1 MATKDFEQ
9 TLTLL
14 SKNSAKLARK
24 LGEFEGNA
32 DMLRGIVAGRI
43 SQEASGILIEELRKA
58 IVTSKEYD
66 DPIFAGQL
74 LMVFSNPALIRIN
87 KSGANI
93 MPQAMM
99 LAGTWGELQHGV
111 ESAKAVL
118 GLGRLGREKALAFW
132 KHRIYRPA
140 RENLKIPQKFKKS
153 KGFYKGAKRG
163 ERKTFDYQRYGME
176 KYQMTLEARKS
187 YWGDKAPY
195 WLWLNFGNEGA
206 GASGGKAYPPV
217 KPTNFIAH
225 AERRINSLLQQRMI
239 EITQEFTDAISREVE
254 KFLRNPQAY
263 QPGTE
268 LDRFRLGGAEF
279 MIGVTPTRQVGIR
292 RIG

>member
-1 MATKDFEQ
+1 MALGEFAKD
-9 TLTLL
+9 LTFL
-14 SKNSAKLARK
+14 SRNAAKLAKK

-32 DMLRGIVAGRI
+32 EMLRGIVAGRI
-43 SQEASGILIEELRKA
+43 SGEASGILVEELRKA
-58 IVTSKEYD
+58 IITSKEYN

-74 LMVFSNPALIRIN
+74 EMVFSNPAMIRITRA
-87 KSGANI
+87 GASI
-93 MPQAMM
+93 MPQAMI
-99 LAGTWGELQHGV
+99 LAGTWGELQYGI

-118 GLGRLGREKALAFW
+118 GLGRLGRAKALEFW

-140 RENLKIPQKFKKS
+140 RENLKIPQRFKKS

-163 ERKTFDYQRYGME
+163 ERKPFDYQRYGME
-176 KYQMTLEARKS
+176 KYSMTLETRKS

-195 WLWLNFGNEGA
+195 WLWLNFGNEGR
-206 GASGGKAYPPV
+206 GGGGGKAYPPV

-225 AERRINSLLQQRMI
+225 AERRITSLMEQRII

-254 KFLRNPQAY
+254 GFLRNPQAY
-263 QPGTE
+263 QPGHE

-279 MIGVTPTRQVGIR
+279 TIGVTPTREVGVR